1 MLKVAIAVAPGRAP
15 AWHGWCIDA
24 LRALENVETV
34 VVPAAR
40 DGDLR
45 DADVIVDL
53 AGAGIAGEPRLG
65 VWSFSP
71 GSANGAL
78 PFAREIGSGTRTFEI
93 ALVRRSAQRLEP
105 LRAGRFAVTAWYPST
120 MRLAFAEAAR
130 WPATLVALLA
140 SGHDGG
146 APFDGAQGDIPD
158 RHAEP
163 RRSMGHDPSPFDGA
177 HAQRDTRQG
186 DIPDRHAEPCHPEP
200 VEGRSMGHDPSP
212 FDGAQGDIEI
222 PAPLT
227 LWERVRF
234 GAALVA
240 NLARA
245 LWDDL
250 FEIVEWNVGFV
261 DGDAR
266 LLLAAAPLA
275 VRWLPPPPRGTLI
288 ADPFVVERDGIT
300 ALFVEAFEY
309 RSSHGAID
317 ALVLAA
323 DGSVSR
329 RVRALDA
336 ATHLSYPYPV
346 EIDGELY
353 LVPEN
358 CAGNEVALYRCAR
371 FPDTW
376 ERESAI
382 FPAFDGLD
390 TTLFAHDGRWWAFC
404 TRYSHGAAVALFAFH
419 ATSPRGPWT
428 AHALNPIV
436 CDASCARSAGQ
447 PFVVDG
453 VWYRPG
459 QDCSRSYGGGLAIA
473 RIDAL
478 TPSDYRETVVRR
490 IDGRG
495 LGRWSDGIHTVS
507 FMRGALVVDGKRSY
521 RSARKLAWALPRLL
535 KRSWRPPGP
544 TT

>member
-1 MLKVAIAVAPGRAP
+1 
-15 AWHGWCIDA
+15 
-24 LRALENVETV
+24 
-34 VVPAAR
+34 
-40 DGDLR
+40 
-45 DADVIVDL
+45 
-53 AGAGIAGEPRLG
+53 
-65 VWSFSP
+65 
-71 GSANGAL
+71 
-78 PFAREIGSGTRTFEI
+78 
-93 ALVRRSAQRLEP
+93 
-105 LRAGRFAVTAWYPST
+105 
-120 MRLAFAEAAR
+120 
-130 WPATLVALLA
+130 
-140 SGHDGG
+140 
-146 APFDGAQGDIPD
+146 
-158 RHAEP
+158 
-163 RRSMGHDPSPFDGA
+163 
-177 HAQRDTRQG
+177 
-186 DIPDRHAEPCHPEP
+186 
-200 VEGRSMGHDPSP
+200 MGHDPSP

>member
-1 MLKVAIAVAPGRAP
+1 VLKVAIAAASGRAP

-34 VVPAAR
+34 VVVDAG

-45 DADVIVDL
+45 DADVVVDL
-53 AGAGIAGEPRLG
+53 ASAGIGAEPRYG

-71 GSANGAL
+71 ATTNDAA
-78 PFAREIGSGTRTFEI
+78 PFAREIGSGARTFEI
-93 ALVRRSAQRLEP
+93 ALVRRLAGRAES
-105 LRAGRFAVTAWYPST
+105 LRAGRFPVTAWYPST
-120 MRLAFAEAAR
+120 RRLAFAEAAR
-130 WPATLVALLA
+130 WPATVVALLA
-140 SGHDGG
+140 AGDGG
-146 APFDGAQGDIPD
+146 APFDGAQGDN
-158 RHAEP
+158 
-163 RRSMGHDPSPFDGA
+163 GG
-177 HAQRDTRQG
+177 TQG
-186 DIPDRHAEPCHPEP
+186 DNDDR
-200 VEGRSMGHDPSP
+200 PS
-212 FDGAQGDIEI
+212 
-222 PAPLT
+222 
-227 LWERVRF
+227 LWVMLRF
-234 GAALVA
+234 WVALGL

-245 LWDDL
+245 VVDEL
-250 FEIVEWNVGFV
+250 FEVTEWNVGFV
-261 DGDAR
+261 EGDAR
-266 LLLAAAPLA
+266 LLLGSAPLA
-275 VRWLPPPPRGTLI
+275 VRWLPRPPSGTLI

-300 ALFVEAFEY
+300 ALFVEAFDY
-309 RSSHGAID
+309 RGSHGAID

-329 RVRALDA
+329 RVRAIDA

-358 CAGNEVALYRCAR
+358 CAGNEVALYRCVS
-371 FPDTW
+371 FPDRW

-382 FPAFDGLD
+382 FAAFDGID
-390 TTLFAHDGRWWAFC
+390 TTLFAHEGRWWAFC
-404 TRYSHGAAVALFAFH
+404 TRSSRGATVALFAFH
-419 ATSPRGPWT
+419 ASSPRGPWT

-436 CDASCARSAGQ
+436 CDVSCARPAGQ

-473 RIDAL
+473 RIDVL

-495 LGRWSDGIHTVS
+495 LGRWSDGLHTVS
-507 FMRGALVVDGKRSY
+507 FMPGALAVDGKHTY
-521 RSARKLAWALPRLL
+521 RSAAKLAWALRWLPGRIGSVLAQ
-535 KRSWRPPGP
+535 RPKP
-544 TT
+544 TGSVGDGSDR